1 MHLLG
6 PRTRTRTLGAGTFRC
21 PREAASRR
29 YAFKAVQRWFSV
41 ATIPLVRLDEVGRF
55 IECQSCA
62 STYDSGVLANSSD
75 GAVEDVL
82 TRALRRAATSLLAAS
97 PSLSAE
103 DRREA
108 VIVLQR
114 YANVP
119 YNSGDLRRD
128 LAQNDQ
134 EHLATELRALSVS
147 LNDKGRE
154 AILDAGLQL
163 ASPKGL
169 PDCDRV
175 RALTQVA
182 ALLAIPE
189 DRVHDAIDR
198 GLGGVLLA
206 G

>member
-1 MHLLG
+1 
-6 PRTRTRTLGAGTFRC
+6 
-21 PREAASRR
+21 
-29 YAFKAVQRWFSV
+29 VQRWFSV

-55 IECQSCA
+55 VECQSCA
-62 STYDSGVLANSSD
+62 STYDSSVLAHSSD

-82 TRALRRAATSLLAAS
+82 TRALRRAATALLAAT
-97 PSLSAE
+97 PSLSAD

-119 YNSGDLRRD
+119 YSSSDLRRD

-154 AILDAGLQL
+154 AILDAGIQL
-163 ASPKGL
+163 ASPKGA
-169 PDCDRV
+169 PDSNRV
-175 RALTQVA
+175 LALTEVA
-182 ALLAIPE
+182 GLLAIPA

-198 GLGGVLLA
+198 RFGTVLVA